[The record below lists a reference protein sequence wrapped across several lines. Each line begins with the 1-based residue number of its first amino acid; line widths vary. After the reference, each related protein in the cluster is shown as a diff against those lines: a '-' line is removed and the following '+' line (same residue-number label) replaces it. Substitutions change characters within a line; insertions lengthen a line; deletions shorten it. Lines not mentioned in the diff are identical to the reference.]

1 MTTTIALAGKGG
13 TGKTTVSA
21 MIIKYLIQ
29 KQTAPILA
37 IDADP
42 SANLNMVLGVD
53 LDWTVGAIREDMLK
67 QVQSSQNVTGA
78 ARGSIAGGMSKH
90 DYLNYEIH
98 SSLIESDRFDLIAMG
113 RSEGPGCYCAVN
125 HNLRDILDK
134 LSNNYPYVVMDNEA
148 GMEHLSR
155 RTTHDVQHLF
165 IISDPTHRGVVAAKR
180 IVELKDELEI
190 NVENAYFILNR
201 VPGEIPSA
209 LQDLIDTL
217 EVPFLGTIPLDDN
230 VMNFDIIGTPLIEL
244 EDSSPVYQA
253 VSGMLDQT
261 LGL

>member
-13 TGKTTVSA
+13 TGKTTFSA

-29 KQTAPILA
+29 KQSSPILA

-67 QVQSSQNVTGA
+67 QVRGSQNVTGA
-78 ARGSIAGGMSKH
+78 ARGSVAGGMSKH
-90 DYLNYEIH
+90 DYLDYEIH
-98 SSLIESDRFDLIAMG
+98 SSLIESDRFDLLAMG

-125 HNLRDILDK
+125 HTLRDILDK
-134 LSNNYPYVVMDNEA
+134 LSDNYAYVVMDNEA

-155 RTTHDVQHLF
+155 RTTQDVQHLF
-165 IISDPTHRGVVAAKR
+165 IISDPTQRGVVAAKR

-201 VPGEIPSA
+201 VPGEIPPP
-209 LQDLIDTL
+209 LQEMIDTL
-217 EVPFLGTIPLDDN
+217 EVPFLGPVPMDDN
-230 VMNFDIIGTPLIEL
+230 VMNYDFSGKPLIDL
-244 EDSSPVYQA
+244 EDTSPVFQA
-253 VSGMLDQT
+253 VSAILDQT

>member
-13 TGKTTVSA
+13 VGKTTVSA
-21 MIIKYLIQ
+21 MIIKYLLK
-29 KQTAPILA
+29 KQDSPILA

-53 LDWTVGAIREDMLK
+53 LDSTVGEIREGMLK

-78 ARGSIAGGMSKH
+78 ARGSVGGGMSKH
-90 DYLNYEIH
+90 DYLDYEIH

-125 HNLRDILDK
+125 HNLRDILDT
-134 LSNNYPYVVMDNEA
+134 LSHNYPYVVMDNEA

-155 RTTHDVQHLF
+155 RTTNDVQHLF
-165 IISDPTHRGVVAAKR
+165 IVSDPTLRGIVAAER
-180 IVELKDELEI
+180 IADLKDELEVKI
-190 NVENAYFILNR
+190 ENAYLILNR
-201 VPGEIPSA
+201 VPEEIPPP
-209 LQDLIDTL
+209 LQEKIDSINVT
-217 EVPFLGTIPLDDN
+217 FLGPIPTDDD
-230 VMNFDIIGTPLIEL
+230 VMTYDISGKPLIEL
-244 EDSSPVYQA
+244 PDDSPVYLA
-253 VSGMLDQT
+253 VEKMMDQT

>member
-13 TGKTTVSA
+13 TGKTTVAA

-29 KQTAPILA
+29 KQNSPILA

-42 SANLNMVLGVD
+42 SANLNMVLGVN
-53 LDWTVGAIREDMLK
+53 LDWTVGKIREDMLK
-67 QVQSSQNVTGA
+67 QVQSSQNVRGV
-78 ARGSIAGGMSKH
+78 ARGSVGGGLSKH
-90 DYLNYEIH
+90 DYLDYEIH

-125 HNLRDILDK
+125 HTLRDILDK
-134 LSNNYPYVVMDNEA
+134 LSGSYSYVVMDNEA

-155 RTTHDVQHLF
+155 RTTQDVQHLF
-165 IISDPTHRGVVAAKR
+165 IISDPTQRGIVAAKR

-190 NVENAYFILNR
+190 NVEKAYFILNR
-201 VPGEIPSA
+201 VPGEIPPPI
-209 LQDLIDTL
+209 QELINTL
-217 EVPFLGTIPLDDN
+217 EVPFLGPIPMDDN
-230 VMNFDIIGTPLIEL
+230 VMNYDFSGKPLLEL
-244 EDSSPVYQA
+244 EDSSPVFQA
-253 VSGMLDQT
+253 VAAMLDKT